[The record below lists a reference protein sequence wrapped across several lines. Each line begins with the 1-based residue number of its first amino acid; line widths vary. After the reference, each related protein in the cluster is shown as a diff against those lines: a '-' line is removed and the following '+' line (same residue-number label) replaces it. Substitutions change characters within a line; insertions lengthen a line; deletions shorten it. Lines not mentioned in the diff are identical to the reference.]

1 MPATAYHD
9 LAPRY
14 VVEIGSAELSEA
26 IQPFISRVEYESAD
40 GMADMAKIVVN
51 NPDYKLQDLKVWQP
65 GNEMSIWLGYGSQ
78 LTHIGRVILRRARW
92 NFPDSDMPSVTVSG
106 YTYDAKMMDAEPD
119 KPKDRRFKDMKYSDI
134 VAAVA
139 TRDYYYD
146 KLEIDI
152 DDTEDEPKNRHQK
165 AGISDYQ
172 VLKGC
177 ANLTGYYLWIDGDE
191 NGVWTLH
198 FKKPENVLDAVD
210 QPDLTFRHNNGDL
223 TSLFSF
229 TPELLIQGAKTKLQ
243 VQFKHPKTGKV
254 VTQEVEEDL
263 DSPDVT
269 ATDDT
274 SEVDAEHKA
283 ASPIKIFFQDFSF
296 TTETRKRFKTAAEAK
311 AWAVAWFKSQRE
323 AFITGQGITIGHD
336 HLRARQIHTLEGI
349 GTTLSGRWYFSRVK
363 HQLSESDG
371 YMCTFNARKQE
382 SA

>member
-1 MPATAYHD
+1 MAAIAYQD
-9 LAPRY
+9 LSPRY
-14 VVEIGSAELSEA
+14 VVEIGGAELSAA

-40 GMADMAKIVVN
+40 NMADAAKIVVN
-51 NPDYKLQDLKVWQP
+51 NPDYKLQDLKIFQP

-78 LTHIGRVILRRARW
+78 LTHVGRVILRRTRW
-92 NFPDSDMPSVTVSG
+92 NFPDGDMPSVVASG
-106 YTYDAKMMDAEPD
+106 YTYDAKMMDTEPE
-119 KPKDRRFKDMKYSDI
+119 KSKDRRFKNMKYSDI

-139 TRDYYYD
+139 TRDYYYQ

-152 DDTEDEPKNRHQK
+152 DETEDKPIDRHQK

-177 ANLTGYYLWIDGDE
+177 ANLTGYYLWVDGDE
-191 NGVWTLH
+191 NGIWTLH
-198 FKKPENVLDAVD
+198 FKKPESVLDAVD

-229 TPELLIQGAKTKLQ
+229 VPELLIQGAKTKLK
-243 VQFKHPKTGKV
+243 VQIKDYKSGKV

-263 DSPDVT
+263 DSPDVE

-274 SEVDAEHKA
+274 SNVDGEQKA
-283 ASPIKIFFQDFSF
+283 ATGIKIFFNDFSF
-296 TTETRKRFKTAAEAK
+296 ATETRKRFKTAAEAK

-323 AFITGQGITIGHD
+323 AFITGQGTTIGHD
-336 HLRARQIHTLEGI
+336 RLMARQIHTIEGI
-349 GTTLSGRWYFSRVK
+349 GTTLGGRWYFSRVK